1 MLANLVTGRPPNQEP
16 ETMRIAVLLV
26 GLLAS
31 AVFDTAAFAKDTAPP
46 EITATGIKEF
56 DDVFMQAKDI
66 QTNLTTSKGKLQTAN
81 DDVNSALGLT
91 KGTPF
96 KDAMADLNK
105 KADGKVKV
113 AMTGKTP
120 TLTAADGCPD
130 NVKASVDATNKA
142 VGQISS
148 VGDDMVTLEKQSEEL
163 VKQSAQFVEKAPEA
177 ISNSGI
183 SVTQVPKVT
192 KIIKTNVGIVQQTPG
207 QAKALGAEATGML
220 DAVASTFPK

>member
-1 MLANLVTGRPPNQEP
+1 
-16 ETMRIAVLLV
+16 MRIAVLLV

-66 QTNLTTSKGKLQTAN
+66 QTNLTTSQGKLQTAN
-81 DDVNSALGLT
+81 DDVNSSLGLT

-105 KADGKVKV
+105 KADGKIKV

-130 NVKASVDATNKA
+130 NVKASIDATNKA
-142 VGQISS
+142 VGQISA
-148 VGDDMVTLEKQSEEL
+148 VVDNMGELEKQSEEL
-163 VKQSAQFVEKAPEA
+163 VKQSEQFVEKAPAA

-183 SVTQVPKVT
+183 SITSAPKVT
-192 KIIKTNVGIVQQTPG
+192 KTIKTNVGIVEKTPG
-207 QAKALGAEATGML
+207 QVKALGDEATSML